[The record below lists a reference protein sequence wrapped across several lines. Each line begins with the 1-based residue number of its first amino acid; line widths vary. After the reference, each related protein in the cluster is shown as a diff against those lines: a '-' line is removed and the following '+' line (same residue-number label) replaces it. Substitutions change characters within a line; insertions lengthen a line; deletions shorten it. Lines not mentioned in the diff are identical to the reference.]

1 MYIDGDGKILCSLVR
16 RYDTMK
22 IGVDLSFI
30 RPDHTNGGTESCIKN
45 LICGWINNGII
56 KDFIFFIHEDIY
68 KEYVKLYPEC
78 NYIRYQCRG
87 NHKVRTTY
95 FQTVLLPRLIK
106 KYNVEVL
113 YYPTYTSGY
122 YFRASIPVV
131 VNPHDIQFKFFPE
144 YFSWFKRFYL
154 NLGYSHSLK
163 NADLIIAISNYVKGT
178 LERYYPKQ
186 CGNKIVTVYD
196 PVDFDSNQNE
206 SPYHVDG
213 PYILSV
219 SSIQKHKNMITLVKS
234 FARIT
239 NKIPHKLIIVGC
251 KGNGMIEIKQ
261 YLKEN
266 GLSDQIIFTDYIK
279 SEEIAWLYSHADLY
293 VTTSLYEGFGMT
305 PIEAMGR
312 GIPTISSKA
321 TSLPEVTL
329 NKAFYYEPAEDDLVL
344 SDLILNIL
352 DSGRQNDLNISDLF
366 ERYDKDIISTKI
378 YELFI
383 HVKKSGRV

>member
-1 MYIDGDGKILCSLVR
+1 
-16 RYDTMK
+16 MK

-45 LICGWINNGII
+45 LICGWINIGRI
-56 KDFIFFIHEDIY
+56 KDFVFFIHEDIY
-68 KEYVKLYPEC
+68 EEYLNLYPEC
-78 NYIRYQCRG
+78 YFIRYHCG
-87 NHKVRTTY
+87 GSHKVRTTY
-95 FQTVLLPRLIK
+95 FQTFLLPQLIK
-106 KYNVEVL
+106 KYDVKVL

-122 YFRASIPVV
+122 YFKINIPVV

-154 NLGYSHSLK
+154 NFGYSHSLK
-163 NADLIIAISNYVKGT
+163 SADLIIAISNYVRTT
-178 LERYYPKQ
+178 LEQHYRKE
-186 CGNKIVTVYD
+186 CEDKIITVYD
-196 PVDFDSNQNE
+196 PVDFDKGRYE
-206 SPYHVDG
+206 SPYHVEG

-234 FARIT
+234 FARIALS
-239 NKIPHKLIIVGC
+239 IPHKLVIVGC

-261 YLKEN
+261 YLKDN
-266 GLSDQIIFTDYIK
+266 GLSDRIIFTDYIK
-279 SEEIAWLYSHADLY
+279 SEEIAWLYSNADLY

-312 GIPTISSKA
+312 GIPTISSKT

-344 SDLILNIL
+344 SELILDVLGN
-352 DSGRQNDLNISDLF
+352 GRMIDYNISDLI
-366 ERYDKDIISTKI
+366 ERYDKNIIADRLYDI
-378 YELFI
+378 LCN
-383 HVKKSGRV
+383 VKKVRKSVR